1 MRSCELNID
10 ADKAAGD
17 ARRII
22 FPSLGQYWG
31 AGMRFAGTQDVLDA
45 GPWIRSHSAR
55 IIATATFTTE
65 TARILAAGGSM
76 MARGRWFCAGPKLS
90 FSVGIPQKV
99 AGNVTLFDALVRQRN
114 LKPA

>member
-1 MRSCELNID
+1 MRSGELNID

-31 AGMRFAGTQDVLDA
+31 AGMGFAGTQDVLDA

-55 IIATATFTTE
+55 IITTETFTME
-65 TARILAAGGSM
+65 TARIW
-76 MARGRWFCAGPKLS
+76 RR
-90 FSVGIPQKV
+90 V
-99 AGNVTLFDALVRQRN
+99 AQ
-114 LKPA
+114 